1 MEAIY
6 WKKIIAVSDIMSN
19 VIALNILVQYTVL
32 VLDVII
38 MLAIFFSNIMRQ
50 TFAGCAII
58 FLNKYG
64 W

>member
-1 MEAIY
+1 
-6 WKKIIAVSDIMSN
+6 MSN